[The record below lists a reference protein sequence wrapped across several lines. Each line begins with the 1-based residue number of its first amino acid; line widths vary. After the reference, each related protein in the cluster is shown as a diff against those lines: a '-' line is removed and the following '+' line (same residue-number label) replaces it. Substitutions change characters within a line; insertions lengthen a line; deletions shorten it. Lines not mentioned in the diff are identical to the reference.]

1 MEFLLGTG
9 CWRNF
14 GSPAR
19 ASQSERPSFNP
30 SARGEGSGALP
41 VSPAA
46 SAEEKIED
54 RASLLDI
61 SNELRQ
67 TLSRLESSAMQ
78 VKLHLDSIERKI
90 AKAEPPQAPP
100 RWEAPALEP
109 LRPVAAE
116 PERLRQAARAPEPLL
131 RHTAAPAPL
140 IEKVVRSP
148 AEEPSEPELPTR
160 GRAIFSHFLPEEEVQ
175 AEEENF
181 SSPTFAYAAE
191 GGRNMIPVGVFLAL
205 VVVLIAAFCFAY
217 SSYGRGVLSSG
228 IARLKNG
235 HAWLGSA
242 SAPVTP
248 PPAPKAAIMP
258 GSTATAAAEG
268 STTPT
273 ATSAGTNGAAS
284 AQSDLGASR
293 FPAAASV
300 SGSSGIRYISANV
313 MEGRLLS
320 APRPMY
326 PAVARLNRI
335 EGQVMLQA
343 TVSKSGSIVTLHVVK
358 GPPALRRAA
367 LDAVRHWRY
376 KPYVVDGRAQ
386 DVATTVY
393 VDFTLRAPP
402 AIVH

>member
-1 MEFLLGTG
+1 MPFFLDTQEAAQRFGGEIAEFGALLDVNRIRHGSPNDLFEFARLLEHSQQLRSDLSALVQSVVRRAHEEILLTDMMGILAAAVGGSSIAETRVDITRPTNVLMEFLLGTG

-19 ASQSERPSFNP
+19 ASQSERPSLKP
-30 SARGEGSGALP
+30 SARGEASGELP
-41 VSPAA
+41 ISPAA

-61 SNELRQ
+61 SNELRL

-78 VKLHLDSIERKI
+78 VKLHLDSIEQKI

-116 PERLRQAARAPEPLL
+116 PERLRQAARAPEPLP
-131 RHTAAPAPL
+131 RHAAASAPL

-205 VVVLIAAFCFAY
+205 AVVLIAAFCFAY

-235 HAWLGSA
+235 HAWLG
-242 SAPVTP
+242 
-248 PPAPKAAIMP
+248 
-258 GSTATAAAEG
+258 G
-268 STTPT
+268 
-273 ATSAGTNGAAS
+273 
-284 AQSDLGASR
+284 
-293 FPAAASV
+293 
-300 SGSSGIRYISANV
+300 
-313 MEGRLLS
+313 
-320 APRPMY
+320 
-326 PAVARLNRI
+326 
-335 EGQVMLQA
+335 
-343 TVSKSGSIVTLHVVK
+343 
-358 GPPALRRAA
+358 
-367 LDAVRHWRY
+367 
-376 KPYVVDGRAQ
+376 
-386 DVATTVY
+386 
-393 VDFTLRAPP
+393 
-402 AIVH
+402 